1 MSDAKRWIWQE
12 KDYPNFQWDAQQIEP
27 LVQLISRKQGELTAL
42 SRFLGS
48 GYLIENQLQTLVEE
62 VFSSSAI
69 EGEMLN
75 RSSVK
80 SSLRQQLGIDTVRH
94 FVPKDRENSAVEILM
109 EATSHYDAPLT
120 VEMLHGW
127 HTKLFE
133 ADTRRLWPIEA
144 GAFRSQ
150 GTMQV
155 VAGVVGKEQVFYEA
169 PDSRDVPN
177 LMNEYVAWYNATP
190 DTLTKAAIA
199 HVWFVI
205 IHPYEDG
212 NGRIARAVTERV
224 LSAVERATAPRLYS
238 LSRSIYTR
246 RKGYYRAL
254 EMTTGY
260 VERTD
265 LMEVTPWCV
274 WFLETLRHALDE
286 SIASMGYVLDKA
298 HFWDRHR
305 DTLLNERQRKA
316 LNALLDRPRQGS
328 LTTKKYTKI
337 TGTSPATASRDI
349 QSLVEK
355 GCIVQEEGTAGR
367 NVRYRIVGSTDRKE
381 EYMIDH
387 DSKQDGEWTP
397 DQIGLIEQLTTEEI
411 QTIEDTLL
419 SNIGERWKKVAMVV
433 AESMMDLL
441 GKIEGIPDSYYL
453 KHVQKLVENG
463 VIESQGNLARMRHS
477 EVRKLVYSNQ

>member
-1 MSDAKRWIWQE
+1 MSGVKRWIWQE
-12 KDYPNFQWDAQQIEP
+12 IDYPHFRCDTQKIEP
-27 LVQLISRKQGELTAL
+27 LMHEISRKQGELSAL

-48 GYLIENQLQTLVEE
+48 EYLQENQLQTLVEE
-62 VFSSSAI
+62 IFSSSAI

-80 SSLRQQLGIDTVRH
+80 SSLRRQLGIDPIRH
-94 FVPKDRENSAVEILM
+94 FTHRDRESSAVEILM
-109 EATSHYDAPLT
+109 DATMHYDDPLT
-120 VEMLHGW
+120 IETLHSW
-127 HTKLFE
+127 HAKLFE
-133 ADTRRLWPIEA
+133 ADTRRLWSVEA
-144 GAFRSQ
+144 GVFRQQ

-155 VAGVVGKEQVFYEA
+155 VSGVVGKEQVFYEA
-169 PDSRDVPN
+169 PDSGDVPSQ
-177 LMNEYVAWYNATP
+177 MDAYVAWYNATP

-224 LSAVERATAPRLYS
+224 LSAVERTTAPRLYA
-238 LSRSIYTR
+238 LSRSIYAR

-260 VERTD
+260 VERSD

-286 SIASMGYVLDKA
+286 SIASMGYVLNKA

-305 DTLLNERQRKA
+305 DTPLNERQRKV

-367 NVRYRIVGSTDRKE
+367 NVRYRILVNTDWEK
-381 EYMIDH
+381 DNV
-387 DSKQDGEWTP
+387 T
-397 DQIGLIEQLTTEEI
+397 
-411 QTIEDTLL
+411 
-419 SNIGERWKKVAMVV
+419 
-433 AESMMDLL
+433 AEH
-441 GKIEGIPDSYYL
+441 K
-453 KHVQKLVENG
+453 
-463 VIESQGNLARMRHS
+463 
-477 EVRKLVYSNQ
+477 